1 MYHIRIPVSGT
12 GAVDLRHMRTTLA
25 RKRRGE
31 STIIANLI
39 LFISVMGMA
48 ATVVAVFK
56 TMLDDSTSAA
66 AREKQRAVN
75 VMQTSFTIPSA
86 SYSAGTVFVYVKN
99 TGDAS
104 FDPDDMDIYLD
115 GIRIPRNAT
124 NRTVQVTAD
133 TDLSDVGTWDP
144 GEELE
149 FNVFITYPVPASH
162 DVTVYS
168 SNGVSA
174 ENIFSS

>member
-1 MYHIRIPVSGT
+1 
-12 GAVDLRHMRTTLA
+12 
-25 RKRRGE
+25 
-31 STIIANLI
+31 
-39 LFISVMGMA
+39 MGMA

-56 TMLDDSTSAA
+56 SMLDDSTSAA

-86 SYSAGTVFVYVKN
+86 SYSAGTVYVYVKN

-104 FDPDDMDIYLD
+104 FDPEEMDIYLD
-115 GIRIPRNAT
+115 GIRIPRDIT
-124 NRTVQVTAD
+124 NRTVNVTVD
-133 TDLSDVGTWDP
+133 TDVSNVGTWDP

-149 FNVFITYPVPASH
+149 FNVFTTYGVPASH
-162 DVTVYS
+162 AVVIYS

-174 ENIFSS
+174 ESIFSS